1 MLDSKRRAI
10 IFISLSLLL
19 AAIAGFMFLQKVQ
32 ALNTNLGEMAKIYVA
47 STNISSRTELQPD
60 QIKTKEVPKK
70 FVDDSY
76 ITNKEDL
83 INRVSV
89 VPLAEGNIITKNML
103 KKTEKARDTDNRLVK
118 INSSDKVGF
127 DQPLE
132 ALDRVDI
139 IVSHDFDGEAK
150 TEVFMKDVR
159 VAGTAVTDD
168 KQMQGILVEVS
179 AEDATRLIHME
190 NYASSMRVLKAN
202 VGKETTDESSEKAAD
217 QEKKSS
223 EEQKSNNKKKKDAKD
238 KDNG

>member
-1 MLDSKRRAI
+1 
-10 IFISLSLLL
+10 
-19 AAIAGFMFLQKVQ
+19 
-32 ALNTNLGEMAKIYVA
+32 
-47 STNISSRTELQPD
+47 
-60 QIKTKEVPKK
+60 

-118 INSSDKVGF
+118 INSSDKVGS

-139 IVSHDFDGEAK
+139 IVSHDFDGETK

-159 VAGTAVTDD
+159 VAGTAVTDEE
-168 KQMQGILVEVS
+168 QMQGILVEVS

-190 NYASSMRVLKAN
+190 NYASSIRVLKAN
-202 VGKETTDESSEKAAD
+202 VGKETTNESSEKAAD
-217 QEKKSS
+217 QENKNS
-223 EEQKSNNKKKKDAKD
+223 EEQKSNNNKKKKDAKD